1 MPARESR
8 VSGRSTVISGG
19 AQLRG
24 GGGEVAGSA
33 VGGAAARPRQA
44 IAEKGT
50 SNSWYLL

>member
-24 GGGEVAGSA
+24 GEVAGSA
-33 VGGAAARPRQA
+33 VYGVAARPRLPGKQLRRR
-44 IAEKGT
+44 E
-50 SNSWYLL
+50 LL

>member
-24 GGGEVAGSA
+24 GEVAGSA
-33 VGGAAARPRQA
+33 VCGVAARPRQA
-44 IAEKGT
+44 IAEKGAT
-50 SNSWYLL
+50 TV